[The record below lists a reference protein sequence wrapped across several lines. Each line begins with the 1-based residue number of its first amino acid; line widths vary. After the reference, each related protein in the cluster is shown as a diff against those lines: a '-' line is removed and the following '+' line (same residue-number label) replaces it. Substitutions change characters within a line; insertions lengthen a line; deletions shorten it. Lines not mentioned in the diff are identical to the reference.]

1 MYINE
6 KQIILASKSKRRK
19 ILLED
24 VGLNFIVIPSD
35 FNEEKIP
42 ISEPENY
49 TIALASAK
57 AEKVALTNPNSWV
70 IGADTIVTADK
81 EILGKPKSRQDAFN
95 MIKKLSGNIHTVY
108 TGYCITS
115 VSEKKILKGCEK
127 TYVCSKNI
135 SENEIT
141 YYLDN
146 GKPYDKSGGY
156 SLLGPS
162 SLFIKSINGSYT
174 NVLGLPVCEI
184 MGVLIK
190 EKIAAPI

>member
-6 KQIILASKSKRRK
+6 KQIILASESERRK

-24 VGLNFIVIPSD
+24 VGIDFIVIPSNFD
-35 FNEEKIP
+35 EEKIP
-42 ISEPENY
+42 ASEPEDY
-49 TIALASAK
+49 TIALSKAK
-57 AEKVALTNPNSWV
+57 AETVAVNRPNSW
-70 IGADTIVTADK
+70 IIAADTIVVAGK
-81 EILGKPKSRQDAFN
+81 EILGKPKSRQGAFD

-108 TGYCITS
+108 TGYYITFYA
-115 VSEKKILKGCEK
+115 EKKSFKGCEK
-127 TYVCSKNI
+127 TYVCSKDI
-135 SENEIT
+135 SEKEIIH
-141 YYLDN
+141 YLDN

-184 MGVLIK
+184 MEILIR
-190 EKIAAPI
+190 ERIAVPG